1 MAADGSGGAGLS
13 GVTTAAVDPGWLA
26 ARVAA
31 DTAAR
36 AATLSTLL
44 PELTNHLIKVADHE
58 DNIEIID
65 LGAGTGANQR
75 WLAPQLPFRQRWI
88 HLDHDPVIS
97 RSLPQ
102 PDETL
107 IINDGVDALARL
119 LAGRNGD
126 RRLVTCSALLDVLTT
141 AQLDAVCRALIDNH
155 APALLSLTVTGTL
168 RVVPSDPADQ
178 LLLEA
183 FNDHQRR
190 AGRAGPEATS
200 LATSTLRAGG
210 FTVRCQE
217 TPWRLT
223 ASSGQGFVAQV
234 LQDRLHAA
242 VAQDPALAPTA
253 AAWLD
258 LRRAQ
263 LAVGVLRIDLGHCD
277 ILALPGGDILAV
289 PGGL

>member
-277 ILALPGGDILAV
+277 ILALPGGDILSV

>member
-1 MAADGSGGAGLS
+1 MAADGRGGAGLS
-13 GVTTAAVDPGWLA
+13 GATTAAVDPGWLA

-44 PELTNHLIKVADHE
+44 PELINYLIKVGDH
-58 DNIEIID
+58 DGSVEIID

-75 WLAPQLPFRQRWI
+75 WLAPRLPFRQRWI

-97 RSLPQ
+97 RSQPLPNK
-102 PDETL
+102 TM
-107 IINDGVDALARL
+107 IVDGSVDALGQV
-119 LAGRNGD
+119 LAGREGD
-126 RRLVTCSALLDVLTT
+126 RQLVTCSALLDVLTT
-141 AQLDAVCRALIDNH
+141 AQLDTVCRALIDNQ
-155 APALLSLTVTGTL
+155 APAVFSLTVTGAL

-178 LLLEA
+178 LLLDA

-190 AGRAGPEATS
+190 GGRAGPEATS
-200 LATSTLRAGG
+200 LATTTLRAGG

-217 TPWRLT
+217 TSWRLT
-223 ASSGQGFVAQV
+223 AASGRAFIDQV
-234 LQDRLHAA
+234 LQERLDAA
-242 VAQDPALAPTA
+242 VAQDPALAPA
-253 AAWLD
+253 AASWLE

-263 LAVGVLRIDLGHCD
+263 LARGVLGIDLGHCD
-277 ILALPGGDILAV
+277 ILALPGGDILAL

>member
-13 GVTTAAVDPGWLA
+13 GVTKAAVDPGWLA

-277 ILALPGGDILAV
+277 ILALPGGDILSV

>member
-58 DNIEIID
+58 DNIAIID